1 MKLLHSLG
9 VSQNVFPVLL
19 SSLLHPSC
27 SSEVPGHSGLSS
39 SVPSRKPTL
48 TSLNLYGLLK
58 DFLSQYLI
66 LYIWSCSA
74 PSEPLGTQAKA
85 VVLVG
90 KLSGVS
96 LGPGFQ

>member
-48 TSLNLYGLLK
+48 TSLNLYGL
-58 DFLSQYLI
+58 S
-66 LYIWSCSA
+66 S
-74 PSEPLGTQAKA
+74 
-85 VVLVG
+85 
-90 KLSGVS
+90 
-96 LGPGFQ
+96 